1 MKNSRKDNKKSERYS
16 TLSGVVLTVTL
27 HALAFVFVSFTGL
40 KYIYPPPEEKSIL
53 IDFSEDIVEP
63 QQYKGAEPMSYEIDL
78 QNPVKLAQRSE
89 SPQESNSPNLTPET
103 TPDDFGDVPV
113 PVPETESKPAL
124 DPRASFPGMA
134 KKDTTLTAAHSAAE
148 ASDKFKNGQPD
159 GNTDKGRTSGKPNAH
174 IKGRSVKGGIKLPVY
189 KEQESGV
196 VVVDI
201 WVDNYGNVVK
211 AVPGGDG
218 TTVMNKALLAAARNA
233 ALETHFNVSA
243 EAPAMQEGTITY
255 YFNLK

>member
-63 QQYKGAEPMSYEIDL
+63 QQYKGAEPMSDEIDL

-113 PVPETESKPAL
+113 PVPETESKARSLSAL
-124 DPRASFPGMA
+124 YAI
-134 KKDTTLTAAHSAAE
+134 H
-148 ASDKFKNGQPD
+148 QV
-159 GNTDKGRTSGKPNAH
+159 KP
-174 IKGRSVKGGIKLPVY
+174 
-189 KEQESGV
+189 Q
-196 VVVDI
+196 
-201 WVDNYGNVVK
+201 GNVGK
-211 AVPGGDG
+211 DNP
-218 TTVMNKALLAAARNA
+218 NNL
-233 ALETHFNVSA
+233 
-243 EAPAMQEGTITY
+243 QEEIDFHRG
-255 YFNLK
+255 